1 MDVQGNV
8 VQEIDAYSMK
18 EVRNLVPGVRY
29 RIHEKGEEDSLGI
42 FVGFNA
48 SHDPVFNHLNISKPD
63 GSRFKLKPSIELS
76 YPSDHYTFH
85 KSAETIKEENKRKSL
100 GLIFE
105 SLIPG
110 SGKESE
116 KFGGRTRRR
125 RIMSR
130 YRR

>member
-1 MDVQGNV
+1 
-8 VQEIDAYSMK
+8 MK
-18 EVRNLVPGVRY
+18 EVRDLIPGVRY
-29 RIHEKGEEDSLGI
+29 RIHENGEEDSLGI

-48 SHDPVFNHLNISKPD
+48 SHDPVFNQLNVSKP
-63 GSRFKLKPSIELS
+63 GGRFKLNPKIELR
-76 YPSDHYTFH
+76 YPSDHYTFY
-85 KSAETIKEENKRKSL
+85 KSAKTIKEENKRKSL
-100 GLIFE
+100 GLVFE